1 MIPEDAQYLV
11 ILDSLPHGLVPLVSR
26 LAQESFK
33 KKGTVAATHRTVVS
47 HLALVLI

>member
-1 MIPEDAQYLV
+1 MIPEDAQCLV

-47 HLALVLI
+47 YLALVLI